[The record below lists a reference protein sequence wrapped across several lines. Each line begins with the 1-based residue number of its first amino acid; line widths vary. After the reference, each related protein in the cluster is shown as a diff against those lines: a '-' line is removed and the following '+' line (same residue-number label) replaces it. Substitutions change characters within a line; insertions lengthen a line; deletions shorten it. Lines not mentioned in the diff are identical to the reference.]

1 MKEVITKLLHARPFT
16 SFVIDVAEDLAYSI
30 PTPDHAT
37 AGGKQLAIL
46 ADDGTFD
53 IVAYRRIRRLHLRDG
68 ETVEIAG

>member
-1 MKEVITKLLHARPFT
+1 
-16 SFVIDVAEDLAYSI
+16 VAEDLAYSI